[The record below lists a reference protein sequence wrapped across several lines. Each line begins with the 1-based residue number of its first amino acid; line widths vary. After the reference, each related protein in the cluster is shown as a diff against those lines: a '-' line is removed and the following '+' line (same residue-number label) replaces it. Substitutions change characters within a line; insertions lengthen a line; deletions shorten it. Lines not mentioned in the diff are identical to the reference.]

1 MSALNRCA
9 MACVVLATMA
19 VGPMIANAGADR
31 SLFLP
36 DGFAS
41 LGTLNQSSGTINI
54 DTDALT
60 ITGFGNGVAALSE
73 GGGVE
78 MAVFTFDQIDLGSGV
93 TINVTGNRG
102 LVLGSK
108 SSFNFD
114 STLDLSGGNGGRGGI
129 SNPDVG
135 GDGGPGA
142 DDGTPGSAT
151 GSNPPGSTRGNGGQA
166 TDNDAPADPLTDSF
180 GHGMGGGLQVEQ
192 PVNRIGGPGGGGG
205 YGGGGGQAGGHG
217 SVGAWGAG
225 GTDYGDDLLTELFGG
240 SGGGGA
246 RFKPNDGGDSPLG
259 GGGGGGGAIE
269 LIASEVLTVSGTI
282 DITGGTGGNGA
293 NICGGGGG
301 SGGGLVLAAYSL
313 DVDGAEIL
321 ATGGNGY
328 RNATLDQGGY
338 GGGGGGGRVAFYTNS
353 LAGLAGAT
361 VDVSGG
367 LQGSGKFGFVGEDGV
382 DGTFR
387 YFGDGIGDPVAL
399 AFHVPEPSTFCLM
412 LLALSGL
419 LLRKRRQVK

>member
-1 MSALNRCA
+1 MSTLNRSLT
-9 MACVVLATMA
+9 ACVVLATMA
-19 VGPMIANAGADR
+19 VGPTIARAGADR

-41 LGTLNQSSGTINI
+41 LGTLNESSGTINI
-54 DTDALT
+54 DTDTLT
-60 ITGFGNGVAALSE
+60 ITGFGNGVAASSE

-108 SSFNFD
+108 SNFNFD
-114 STLDLSGGNGGRGGI
+114 SILNLSGADGAMGSV

-151 GSNPPGSTRGNGGQA
+151 GSSPPGSTRGDGGQA
-166 TDNDAPADPLTDSF
+166 TDTPADPLADSF

-192 PVNRIGGPGGGGG
+192 PINNIGGGGGGGG
-205 YGGGGGQAGGHG
+205 YGGAGGQAGGYAG
-217 SVGAWGAG
+217 VGVYGPG

-240 SGGGGA
+240 SGGGGG
-246 RFKPNDGGDSPLG
+246 RFKPESLADTNLG
-259 GGGGGGGAIE
+259 GGGGGGGALE
-269 LIASEVLTVSGTI
+269 LIASGMLTVSGTI
-282 DITGGTGGNGA
+282 DVTGGIGGDGA

-301 SGGGLVLAAYSL
+301 SGGGLILAAYYL

-321 ATGGNGY
+321 ATGGDGY
-328 RNATLDQGGY
+328 RNAAADKGGL
-338 GGGGGGGRVAFYTNS
+338 GGGGGGGRVAFYTNA
-353 LAGLAGAT
+353 LAGLAGVT
-361 VDVSGG
+361 VDISGG
-367 LQGSGKFGFVGEDGV
+367 LKGGGTHIPAEDGL
-382 DGTFR
+382 DGSFR
-387 YFGDGIGDPVAL
+387 YFGDGIGAGDDL
-399 AFHVPEPSTFCLM
+399 AFYVPEPSTFCLM
-412 LLALSGL
+412 LLALPAL
-419 LLRKRRQVK
+419 LRRKRRAK